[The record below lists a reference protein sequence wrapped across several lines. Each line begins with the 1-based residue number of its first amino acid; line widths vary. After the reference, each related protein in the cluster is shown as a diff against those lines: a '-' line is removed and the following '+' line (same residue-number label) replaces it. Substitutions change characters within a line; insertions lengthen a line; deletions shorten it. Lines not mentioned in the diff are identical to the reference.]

1 MGHPDR
7 HGAGRFLG
15 RHAGVHRVRPAGR
28 ARRPAAGPD
37 GSLEYTFRTSR
48 WDPVRKASLREWEVT
63 GNRTDAVRH
72 YAPYA
77 VSLGV
82 EQGDYSHKE
91 KKLQPAKVR
100 CYSLADGRLAH
111 EWTTGFAGLDA
122 DRVQGGF
129 LLTTGYES
137 KWITRG
143 RTLTFTPQ
151 PPFAYDVWEIPTGQG
166 VRVFEL
172 DRQATAGLGPRGQY
186 VLRVRDDGAV
196 EVHEPFVLK
205 KAVATVTAPAR
216 PEQFEFAPDG
226 GRVAVSLADTSVA
239 VWDTAPWQTAIDA
252 AVARAVPADLGP
264 LWDDLAADAPAG
276 LRAARLL
283 AAAGDRGIALLK
295 AKVTSR
301 QAPAADR
308 VARLIADLDAPRF
321 AAREKAEADL
331 RRPGPAGRA
340 VPPAGPEGEPLG
352 RGGEAAGGTP
362 GRPRRPQVVP
372 RRGARAASGPGPG
385 VAGHSVR
392 PRATGRLGQGRPGRG
407 PDRRGQAG
415 RAVGGA
421 SLASGGRAGPVARRP
436 SG

>member
-1 MGHPDR
+1 MQVYTVSGPP
-7 HGAGRFLG
+7 GAPGG
-15 RHAGVHRVRPAGR
+15 A
-28 ARRPAAGPD
+28 AAGPD
-37 GSLEYTFRTSR
+37 GSLEYTFHTSR

-331 RRPGPAGRA
+331 RALGPQAEPFLQRALKASPSAEAAKRLEALRAALAARKLSPAEVRELRAVLALEWQGTPSARELLADWARGDPAAALTGAAKRAGR
-340 VPPAGPEGEPLG
+340 
-352 RGGEAAGGTP
+352 
-362 GRPRRPQVVP
+362 
-372 RRGARAASGPGPG
+372 
-385 VAGHSVR
+385 
-392 PRATGRLGQGRPGRG
+392 
-407 PDRRGQAG
+407 
-415 RAVGGA
+415 
-421 SLASGGRAGPVARRP
+421 
-436 SG
+436 